1 MALVKCYS
9 PVPPYVNQHF
19 YGVRLFRI
27 SALYVNIS
35 YQINLRE
42 TEMPTGM
49 ERIPEQ
55 RLQKLANIRA
65 LGIDPYPPRYLRTHS
80 AQQAVE
86 LLAQAEQ
93 SGKIETEEITVAGRV
108 MANRSMG
115 KISFLDLQDGS
126 GKIQLFLGKNQLDE
140 QSNALLKEIDIGDI
154 VGAKGIVFRT
164 KSSEPTIRTKILTM
178 LSKSL
183 QPLPEKWHG
192 LSDVEIR
199 YRQRYLD
206 LISNENVR
214 KTFRQRSQIVSA
226 IRRYMDGRGFL
237 EVETPILHQEG
248 DGAAAKPFKTHHNTL
263 DRDLYLRIETELHL
277 KRLIIGGFDKVYE
290 IGRIFRNEGIS
301 FKHNPEFT
309 SMESYEAY
317 ADYNSVMEMLEQMVS
332 SVAMEIMGTIVVPH
346 GETTIDLKAPWQ
358 RLSFRDAITQ
368 YSGIDFVQYPTA
380 DMLRAKMRE
389 KGINADQTS
398 NWAHLV
404 DDLLSTFV
412 EPKLIQ
418 PTFLI
423 DYPLSLSPLAKKKPG
438 QERVVERFEAFAGG
452 MEIAN
457 AFTELNDPLDQRERF
472 IQQAKDKQAEG
483 ESSTVDEDFL
493 LAMEHGMPPTG
504 GLGVGIDRLIMIL
517 TNNLSIR
524 EVILFPTLK
533 GKAEE

>member
-1 MALVKCYS
+1 MK
-9 PVPPYVNQHF
+9 
-19 YGVRLFRI
+19 
-27 SALYVNIS
+27 
-35 YQINLRE
+35 
-42 TEMPTGM
+42 MPSGM

-65 LGIDPYPPRYLRTHS
+65 MGIDPYPHRYKRTHT

-93 SGKIETEEITVAGRV
+93 SGKTESEEVVVAGRMV
-108 MANRSMG
+108 ANRTMG
-115 KISFLDLQDGS
+115 KISFLDIQDGS
-126 GKIQLFLGKNQLDE
+126 GKIQLFISKNELDE
-140 QSNALLKEIDIGDI
+140 QSHALLKELDIGDI
-154 VGAKGIVFRT
+154 VGARGVVFRT
-164 KSSEPTIRTKILTM
+164 RSKEPTIRAKQLTM

-192 LSDVEIR
+192 LSDVELR

-206 LISNENVR
+206 LISNEEVR
-214 KTFRQRSQIVSA
+214 KTFRLRSQIVSA
-226 IRRYMDGRGFL
+226 IRRYMDGHGFL

-248 DGAAAKPFKTHHNTL
+248 GGAAAKPFKTHHNTL
-263 DRDLYLRIETELHL
+263 DRDLFLRIETELHL

-309 SMESYEAY
+309 SMETYEAY

-332 SVAMEIMGTIVVPH
+332 SVAMEILGTTVIPH
-346 GETTIDLKAPWQ
+346 GDTTIDVKAPWQ

-368 YSGIDFVQYPTA
+368 YSGFDFVQYPNA
-380 DMLRAKMRE
+380 DMLRARMRE
-389 KGINADQTS
+389 KGINVDPQS

-423 DYPLSLSPLAKKKPG
+423 DYPISLSPLAKKKPG

-452 MEIAN
+452 IEIAN

-472 IQQAKDKQAEG
+472 QQQAKDKLADGEEG
-483 ESSTVDEDFL
+483 TIDEDFL

-504 GLGVGIDRLIMIL
+504 GLGIGIDRLIMIL
-517 TNNLSIR
+517 TNNQSIR

-533 GKAEE
+533 GKAEEKKEDTKG

>member
-1 MALVKCYS
+1 MK
-9 PVPPYVNQHF
+9 
-19 YGVRLFRI
+19 
-27 SALYVNIS
+27 
-35 YQINLRE
+35 
-42 TEMPTGM
+42 MPSGM

-65 LGIDPYPPRYLRTHS
+65 MGIDPYPHRYHRTHT

-93 SGKIETEEITVAGRV
+93 SGKTESEEVIVAGRM
-108 MANRSMG
+108 MANRTMG
-115 KISFLDLQDGS
+115 KISFLDIQDGS
-126 GKIQLFLGKNQLDE
+126 GKIQLFISKNELDE
-140 QSNALLKEIDIGDI
+140 QSHALLKELDIGDI
-154 VGAKGIVFRT
+154 VGARGVVFRT
-164 KSSEPTIRTKILTM
+164 RSKEPTIRAKQLTM

-192 LSDVEIR
+192 LSDVELR

-206 LISNENVR
+206 LISNEEVR
-214 KTFRQRSQIVSA
+214 KTFRLRSQIVAA
-226 IRRYMDGRGFL
+226 IRRYMDGHGFL

-248 DGAAAKPFKTHHNTL
+248 GGAAAKPFKTHHNTL
-263 DRDLYLRIETELHL
+263 DRDLFLRIETELHL

-309 SMESYEAY
+309 SMETYEAY

-332 SVAMEIMGTIVVPH
+332 SVAMEILGTTVIPH
-346 GETTIDLKAPWQ
+346 GDTTIDVKAPWQ

-368 YSGIDFVQYPTA
+368 YSGIDFVQYPNA
-380 DMLRAKMRE
+380 DMLRARMRE
-389 KGINADQTS
+389 KGINVDPQS

-423 DYPLSLSPLAKKKPG
+423 DYPISLSPLAKKKPG

-452 MEIAN
+452 IEIAN

-472 IQQAKDKQAEG
+472 QQQAKDKLADGEEG
-483 ESSTVDEDFL
+483 TIDEDFL

-504 GLGVGIDRLIMIL
+504 GLGIGIDRLIMIL
-517 TNNLSIR
+517 TNNQSIR

-533 GKAEE
+533 NKE

>member
-1 MALVKCYS
+1 
-9 PVPPYVNQHF
+9 
-19 YGVRLFRI
+19 
-27 SALYVNIS
+27 
-35 YQINLRE
+35 
-42 TEMPTGM
+42 MPSGM

-55 RLQKLANIRA
+55 RLQKLANIREM
-65 LGIDPYPPRYLRTHS
+65 GIDPYPHRYKRTHT

-93 SGKIETEEITVAGRV
+93 SGKTESEEVIVAGRM
-108 MANRSMG
+108 MANRTMG
-115 KISFLDLQDGS
+115 KISFLDIQDGS
-126 GKIQLFLGKNQLDE
+126 GKIQLFISKNELDE
-140 QSNALLKEIDIGDI
+140 QSHALLKELDIGDI
-154 VGAKGIVFRT
+154 IGARGVVFRT
-164 KSSEPTIRTKILTM
+164 RSKEPTIRAKQLTM

-192 LSDVEIR
+192 LSDVELR

-206 LISNENVR
+206 LISNEEVR
-214 KTFRQRSQIVSA
+214 KTFRLRSQIVSA
-226 IRRYMDGRGFL
+226 IRRYMDGHGFL

-248 DGAAAKPFKTHHNTL
+248 GGAAAKPFKTHHNTL
-263 DRDLYLRIETELHL
+263 DRDLFLRIETELHL

-309 SMESYEAY
+309 SMETYEAY

-332 SVAMEIMGTIVVPH
+332 SVAMEILGTTVISH
-346 GETTIDLKAPWQ
+346 GDTTIDVKAPWQ

-368 YSGIDFVQYPTA
+368 YSGIDFVQYPNA
-380 DMLRAKMRE
+380 DMLRARMRE
-389 KGINADQTS
+389 KGINVDPQS

-423 DYPLSLSPLAKKKPG
+423 DYPISLSPLAKKKPG

-452 MEIAN
+452 IEIAN

-472 IQQAKDKQAEG
+472 QQQAKDKLADGEEG
-483 ESSTVDEDFL
+483 TIDEDFL

-504 GLGVGIDRLIMIL
+504 GLGIGIDRLIMIL
-517 TNNLSIR
+517 TNNQSIR

-533 GKAEE
+533 GKAEEKKEDTKG

>member
-1 MALVKCYS
+1 MPS
-9 PVPPYVNQHF
+9 
-19 YGVRLFRI
+19 GIERI
-27 SALYVNIS
+27 S
-35 YQINLRE
+35 
-42 TEMPTGM
+42 
-49 ERIPEQ
+49 EQ

-65 LGIDPYPPRYLRTHS
+65 MGIDPYPHRYQRTHT

-86 LLAQAEQ
+86 LLTQAEQ
-93 SGKIETEEITVAGRV
+93 SDKTETEEVSVAGRI
-108 MANRSMG
+108 MANRTMG
-115 KISFLDLQDGS
+115 KISFMDIQDGS
-126 GKIQLFLGKNQLDE
+126 GKIQLFLRKNELDE
-140 QSNALLKEIDIGDI
+140 QSISLIKELDIGDI
-154 VGAKGIVFRT
+154 IGAKGVVFRT
-164 KSSEPTIRTKILTM
+164 RSKEPTVRAKILTM

-192 LSDVEIR
+192 LSDVELR

-206 LISNENVR
+206 LISNEGVR
-214 KTFRQRSQIVSA
+214 KTFRLRSQVVSA

-237 EVETPILHQEG
+237 EVETPVLQPEA
-248 DGAAAKPFKTHHNTL
+248 DNAAAKPFTTHHNVL
-263 DRDLYLRIETELHL
+263 DRDLFLRIEMELHL
-277 KRLIIGGFDKVYE
+277 KRLIVGGFEKVYE

-309 SMESYEAY
+309 MMESYEAY
-317 ADYNSVMEMLEQMVS
+317 ADSNSVMEMVEQMVS
-332 SVAMEIMGTIVVPH
+332 SVALEILGTTVVPH
-346 GETTIDLKAPWQ
+346 ADTTIDLKAPWQ

-389 KGINADQTS
+389 KGMEVDPKS

-452 MEIAN
+452 IEIAN
-457 AFTELNDPLDQRERF
+457 AFTELNDPVDQRERF
-472 IQQAKDKQAEG
+472 VQQVKDKQTEG
-483 ESSTVDEDFL
+483 DEGKVDEDFL

-517 TNNLSIR
+517 TNNQSIR

-533 GKAEE
+533 NKTEEKS

>member
-1 MALVKCYS
+1 MPSGLE
-9 PVPPYVNQHF
+9 
-19 YGVRLFRI
+19 RI
-27 SALYVNIS
+27 S
-35 YQINLRE
+35 
-42 TEMPTGM
+42 
-49 ERIPEQ
+49 EQ

-65 LGIDPYPPRYLRTHS
+65 MGIDPYPHRYQRLHTTRQS
-80 AQQAVE
+80 VE
-86 LLAQAEQ
+86 MLTQAEQ
-93 SGKIETEEITVAGRV
+93 GGKTETEEVSIAGRI
-108 MANRSMG
+108 MANRTMG
-115 KISFLDLQDGS
+115 KISFIDIQDDS
-126 GKIQLFLGKNQLDE
+126 GKIQLFLSKNDLDE
-140 QSNALLKEIDIGDI
+140 RSNALLKELDIGDI
-154 VGAKGIVFRT
+154 IGAKGVVFRT
-164 KSSEPTIRTKILTM
+164 RSKEPTIRAKTLTM

-206 LISNENVR
+206 LISNDQAR
-214 KTFRQRSQIVSA
+214 KTFRTRSQVVSA
-226 IRRYMDGRGFL
+226 IRRYMDKRGFL
-237 EVETPILHQEG
+237 EVETPVLQQEA
-248 DGAAAKPFKTHHNTL
+248 DNAAAKPFTTHHNSL
-263 DRDLYLRIETELHL
+263 DRDLFLRIEMELHL
-277 KRLIIGGFDKVYE
+277 KRLIVGGFEKVYE

-309 SMESYEAY
+309 MMESYEAY
-317 ADYNSVMEMLEQMVS
+317 ADYNSVMVMVEQMIS
-332 SVAMEIMGTIVVPH
+332 SVALEVIGTTVVPH
-346 GETTIDLKAPWQ
+346 GDTTIDLKAPWQ

-368 YSGIDFVQYPTA
+368 YSGIDFVQYPNA

-389 KGINADQTS
+389 KGMAVDPKS
-398 NWAHLV
+398 SWAHLV

-423 DYPLSLSPLAKKKPG
+423 DYPISLSPLAKKKPG

-452 MEIAN
+452 IEIAN

-472 IQQAKDKQAEG
+472 VQQVKDKSAEG
-483 ESSTVDEDFL
+483 DEGKVDEDFL

-517 TNNLSIR
+517 TNNQSIR

-533 GKAEE
+533 NKAEEKPDTKS

>member
-1 MALVKCYS
+1 M
-9 PVPPYVNQHF
+9 
-19 YGVRLFRI
+19 
-27 SALYVNIS
+27 
-35 YQINLRE
+35 
-42 TEMPTGM
+42 EMPSGM

-65 LGIDPYPPRYLRTHS
+65 MGIDPYPHRYKRTYTT
-80 AQQAVE
+80 QQAVE

-93 SGKIETEEITVAGRV
+93 SGKIESEEVIVAGRL
-108 MANRSMG
+108 MANRTMG
-115 KISFLDLQDGS
+115 KISFLDIQDGS
-126 GKIQLFLGKNQLDE
+126 GKIQLFISKNELDE
-140 QSNALLKEIDIGDI
+140 QSHALLKELDIGDI
-154 VGAKGIVFRT
+154 IGSRGVVFRT
-164 KSSEPTIRTKILTM
+164 RSKEPTIRAKQLTM

-192 LSDVEIR
+192 LSDVELR

-214 KTFRQRSQIVSA
+214 KTFRLRSQIVSA
-226 IRRYMDGRGFL
+226 IRRYMDGHGFL
-237 EVETPILHQEG
+237 EVETPILHQESG
-248 DGAAAKPFKTHHNTL
+248 GAAAKPFKTHHNTL
-263 DRDLYLRIETELHL
+263 DRDLFLRIETELHL

-317 ADYNSVMEMLEQMVS
+317 ADYNSVMEMVEQMVS
-332 SVAMEIMGTIVVPH
+332 AVAVEILGSTVIPH

-389 KGINADQTS
+389 KGMTVDPKS

-483 ESSTVDEDFL
+483 EEGTIDEDFL

-504 GLGVGIDRLIMIL
+504 GLGIGIDRLLMIL
-517 TNNLSIR
+517 TNNSSIR

-533 GKAEE
+533 NKE

>member
-1 MALVKCYS
+1 MK
-9 PVPPYVNQHF
+9 
-19 YGVRLFRI
+19 
-27 SALYVNIS
+27 
-35 YQINLRE
+35 
-42 TEMPTGM
+42 MPSGM

-65 LGIDPYPPRYLRTHS
+65 MGIDPYPHRYKRTHT

-86 LLAQAEQ
+86 LLAQVEQ
-93 SGKIETEEITVAGRV
+93 SGKTETEEVTVAGRM
-108 MANRSMG
+108 MANRTMG
-115 KISFLDLQDGS
+115 KISFLDIQDGS
-126 GKIQLFLGKNQLDE
+126 GKIQLFISKNELDE
-140 QSNALLKEIDIGDI
+140 QSMALLKELDIGDI
-154 VGAKGIVFRT
+154 IGARGVVFRT
-164 KSSEPTIRTKILTM
+164 RSKEPTIRAKTLTM

-192 LSDVEIR
+192 LSDVELR

-214 KTFRQRSQIVSA
+214 KTFRLRSQIVSA
-226 IRRYMDGRGFL
+226 IRRYMDGHGFL

-248 DGAAAKPFKTHHNTL
+248 GGAAAKPFKTHHNTL
-263 DRDLYLRIETELHL
+263 DRDLFLRIETELHL

-309 SMESYEAY
+309 SMETYEAY
-317 ADYNSVMEMLEQMVS
+317 ADYNSVMEMVEQMVS
-332 SVAMEIMGTIVVPH
+332 SVAMEILGTTVVQH
-346 GETTIDLKAPWQ
+346 DDTTIDLKAPWQ

-368 YSGIDFVQYPTA
+368 YSGIDFVQYPNA

-389 KGINADQTS
+389 KGMNVDPKS
-398 NWAHLV
+398 NWARLV

-423 DYPLSLSPLAKKKPG
+423 DYPISLSPLAKKKPG

-452 MEIAN
+452 IEIAN

-472 IQQAKDKQAEG
+472 IQQAKDKMADGEEG
-483 ESSTVDEDFL
+483 TIDEDFL

-504 GLGVGIDRLIMIL
+504 GLGIGIDRLIMIL
-517 TNNLSIR
+517 TNNQSIR

-533 GKAEE
+533 NKE

>member
-1 MALVKCYS
+1 M
-9 PVPPYVNQHF
+9 
-19 YGVRLFRI
+19 
-27 SALYVNIS
+27 
-35 YQINLRE
+35 
-42 TEMPTGM
+42 EMPSGM

-65 LGIDPYPPRYLRTHS
+65 MGIDPYPHRYKRTHTS
-80 AQQAVE
+80 QQAME
-86 LLAQAEQ
+86 LLTQDEQ
-93 SGKIETEEITVAGRV
+93 SGKTETVEVNVAGRII
-108 MANRSMG
+108 ANRTMG
-115 KISFLDLQDGS
+115 KISFLDIQDGS
-126 GKIQLFLGKNQLDE
+126 GKIQLFLSKNELDE
-140 QSNALLKEIDIGDI
+140 QSNALQKELDIGDI
-154 VGAKGIVFRT
+154 IGARGAVFRT
-164 KSSEPTIRTKILTM
+164 RSKEPTIRAKTLTM

-192 LSDVEIR
+192 LSDVELR

-206 LISNENVR
+206 LISNEAVR
-214 KTFRQRSQIVSA
+214 KTFRLRSQIVSA
-226 IRRYMDGRGFL
+226 IRRYMDGHGFL
-237 EVETPILHQEG
+237 EVETPILHQES
-248 DGAAAKPFKTHHNTL
+248 DGAMAKPFTTHHNTL
-263 DRDLYLRIETELHL
+263 DRDLFLRIETELHL

-290 IGRIFRNEGIS
+290 LGRIFRNEGIS

-332 SVAMEIMGTIVVPH
+332 SVALEVLGTTVVPY
-346 GETTIDLKAPWQ
+346 GDTTIDLKTPWQ

-368 YSGIDFVQYPTA
+368 YSGIDFVQYPNA

-389 KGINADQTS
+389 KGMEVDPKN

-418 PTFLI
+418 PAFLI

-452 MEIAN
+452 IEIAN

-472 IQQAKDKQAEG
+472 VQQVKDKQLEG
-483 ESSTVDEDFL
+483 NEGKIDEDFL

-517 TNNLSIR
+517 TNNQSIR

-533 GKAEE
+533 GKTEGKS